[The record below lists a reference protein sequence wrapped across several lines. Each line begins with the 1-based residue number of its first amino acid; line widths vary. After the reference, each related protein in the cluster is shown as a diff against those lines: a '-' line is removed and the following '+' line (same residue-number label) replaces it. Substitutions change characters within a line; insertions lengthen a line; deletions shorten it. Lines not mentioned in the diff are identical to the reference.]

1 MIPPKSYEKSPR
13 RLSGE
18 GSRSRDLGVV
28 VYAKASRRPSIRTA
42 RRTLTRTTRRD
53 CIVDGLYYG
62 SRGVST
68 GQTSTS
74 FDPLAS
80 NHSVGAAEQGAVR
93 NAEYASLAAVAA
105 GESERMH
112 VYGTGPKRRWYD
124 ALGRGAQRALDPL
137 HAPGRRRQRP
147 QGVDASLVARCY
159 RPADGG
165 S

>member
-80 NHSVGAAEQGAVR
+80 NHSVGAAEQGAGR
-93 NAEYASLAAVAA
+93 HAEYASLAAVAA
-105 GESERMH
+105 GERVRIQAS
-112 VYGTGPKRRWYD
+112 GTGPKLRGSH
-124 ALGRGAQRALDPL
+124 ALGRAA
-137 HAPGRRRQRP
+137 RR
-147 QGVDASLVARCY
+147 
-159 RPADGG
+159 
-165 S
+165 